1 MMPTKPQSSDRLDPI
16 TASVVEHG
24 LASATDEMATVIV
37 STAYSPL
44 VRDVLDFTVALCN
57 AKGEMVMQ
65 GVGMAIHL
73 GALPTSVEAILRRFG
88 NELKSG
94 DAVIVNDAYEGGMH
108 LPNVIL
114 MTPVFTSD
122 ILIGYTIVMAHHTDV
137 GGHVPGSVPVNSREI
152 FAEGLRIP
160 PMLLERDGKRNETL
174 LELIERNV
182 RLPRDFFGDL
192 DAQLSACRIAEKRLQ
207 ALAKRY
213 GVDTIGAVMEGLL
226 DRAERMT
233 RQEIRELPDG
243 DYAFEDYLDNDGMG
257 GPPQRLAVNILIRG
271 DELTADFT
279 GCAAQVPT
287 AINSPLAYSR
297 AAFYLSVRSILSP
310 DIPNNAGFFRPLKMI
325 APAGTIIHPTFPSAV
340 GAMGITGYR
349 LTDCIFGALAKAA
362 PQLTRAASEGG
373 TTRYTFASS
382 VNGKANILS
391 EALVGAWG
399 GHSFY
404 DGVDGV
410 ANIAAN
416 MSNSPV
422 EMVEST
428 YPVMVQEY
436 GLEPDTEGPGRRRGG
451 LGVRRTVKL
460 LSPGG
465 GTLQIRSGRASTP
478 PWGADGG
485 GEGTCCRNVLDPGTP
500 KERLLHGTETIQIT
514 EGTVYLHVTP
524 GAGGHGAA
532 SKREPERVA
541 RDVRDGKI
549 SVKRAKDIYRVAV
562 SIEGVIDHLETS
574 ILRKSV

>member
-1 MMPTKPQSSDRLDPI
+1 MTPPKPQSADRLDPI

-362 PQLTRAASEGG
+362 PQLTRAAS
-373 TTRYTFASS
+373 
-382 VNGKANILS
+382 
-391 EALVGAWG
+391 
-399 GHSFY
+399 
-404 DGVDGV
+404 
-410 ANIAAN
+410 
-416 MSNSPV
+416 
-422 EMVEST
+422 
-428 YPVMVQEY
+428 
-436 GLEPDTEGPGRRRGG
+436 
-451 LGVRRTVKL
+451 
-460 LSPGG
+460 
-465 GTLQIRSGRASTP
+465 
-478 PWGADGG
+478 
-485 GEGTCCRNVLDPGTP
+485 
-500 KERLLHGTETIQIT
+500 
-514 EGTVYLHVTP
+514 
-524 GAGGHGAA
+524 
-532 SKREPERVA
+532 
-541 RDVRDGKI
+541 
-549 SVKRAKDIYRVAV
+549 
-562 SIEGVIDHLETS
+562 
-574 ILRKSV
+574 